1 MMKQVQLGKH
11 AITPS
16 KIVCVGRNYVE
27 HIKELNN
34 DLPDDIVI
42 FVKPNSSIAMQL
54 QSYHD
59 EPLHYETELC
69 FMYQSGRFSA
79 VAIGLDLTKR
89 GLQSQLKQKGL
100 PWEKAKAFDGAAIFS
115 DFIPIDDID
124 ESLSFS
130 LSVDDELI
138 QEGNIGLMIHS
149 PQAILA
155 DVLSFMSLEEGDIV
169 MTGTPKGVGQVK
181 PNSHYYVKVVLN
193 GDTVITKEW
202 IAKGLDSDFGR

>member
-1 MMKQVQLGKH
+1 MKQVQLGKH
-11 AITPS
+11 TITPS

-130 LSVDDELI
+130 LTVDDELI

-149 PQAILA
+149 PQVILA

-181 PNSHYYVKVVLN
+181 PNSHYCVKMVLN
-193 GDTVITKEW
+193 GKTVITKEW
-202 IAKGLDSDFGR
+202 IAKDA